1 MLHRENLANEA
12 TVLIRGEKAK
22 VAQVQAQG
30 EARVAK
36 RKNHVAIEKVT
47 FDDAN
52 MRQTGLDGKAER
64 AEREVAHRAKML
76 NQTEAEL
83 KHTEVR
89 IENVKASVPE
99 LEAHIS
105 QAHKDIIHTTAKL
118 LNATAATE
126 LAKEKAK
133 GVEQTLELE
142 KQAVAHKQEALKK
155 FEEVWSEEKATIV
168 GRVKATSEE
177 LNHTQ
182 AQLNQAEEAHTIS
195 QSELEDSVEQAKAAT
210 ENQTQ
215 ADNVAMDAGAD
226 VQTRV
231 DEEAG
236 AAQAYALARDKSLLA
251 DKAAEDAS
259 TDYTDAQQALVEDQ
273 SELKTAEEEV
283 AKRVEHKDHA
293 KQGLAEA
300 KLQAQQAADH
310 LSAANKAELD
320 AVRASEKAEA
330 LHVSKR
336 KAESEAEAE
345 KTAAEAANVDAAQQ
359 LSDANDAAAH
369 KAQLEADAQSSSQD
383 KNQALDMARTAFAA
397 ARKVEIQ
404 TKHELADQHKIKVDL
419 TTPVHDSR

>member
-1 MLHRENLANEA
+1 M
-12 TVLIRGEKAK
+12 G
-22 VAQVQAQG
+22 
-30 EARVAK
+30 
-36 RKNHVAIEKVT
+36 
-47 FDDAN
+47 
-52 MRQTGLDGKAER
+52 
-64 AEREVAHRAKML
+64 
-76 NQTEAEL
+76 
-83 KHTEVR
+83 
-89 IENVKASVPE
+89 
-99 LEAHIS
+99 
-105 QAHKDIIHTTAKL
+105 
-118 LNATAATE
+118 
-126 LAKEKAK
+126 
-133 GVEQTLELE
+133 
-142 KQAVAHKQEALKK
+142 
-155 FEEVWSEEKATIV
+155 
-168 GRVKATSEE
+168 
-177 LNHTQ
+177 

-259 TDYTDAQQALVEDQ
+259 TDYTEAQ
-273 SELKTAEEEV
+273 
-283 AKRVEHKDHA
+283 
-293 KQGLAEA
+293 QGLAEA

>member
-1 MLHRENLANEA
+1 M
-12 TVLIRGEKAK
+12 
-22 VAQVQAQG
+22 
-30 EARVAK
+30 
-36 RKNHVAIEKVT
+36 
-47 FDDAN
+47 
-52 MRQTGLDGKAER
+52 
-64 AEREVAHRAKML
+64 
-76 NQTEAEL
+76 
-83 KHTEVR
+83 
-89 IENVKASVPE
+89 
-99 LEAHIS
+99 
-105 QAHKDIIHTTAKL
+105 
-118 LNATAATE
+118 
-126 LAKEKAK
+126 
-133 GVEQTLELE
+133 
-142 KQAVAHKQEALKK
+142 QEALKK